1 MRGYS
6 PMFKGFVTRRKPDSV
21 MLPTADSL
29 KFRSR
34 ALSLASLTFFL
45 SACTIT
51 TDTMSRGAQH
61 SAAVSE
67 AGGAPQEVLL
77 TKADVVVPEAFQFIG
92 QSEDMLALHFGAPD
106 LTRREGDAIIYQFR
120 TNTRAEPCV
129 ILAFVYEV
137 RGDVPRIRHLSVRR
151 GASEAAAPEQC
162 MRRLALAHKNRRA
175 G

>member
-1 MRGYS
+1 MF
-6 PMFKGFVTRRKPDSV
+6 PMASNMIVP
-21 MLPTADSL
+21 A
-29 KFRSR
+29 R
-34 ALSLASLTFFL
+34 ALTLIAISVFL
-45 SACTIT
+45 HACNIT
-51 TDTMSRGAQH
+51 TDTMSRGALH

-77 TKADVVVPEAFQFIG
+77 TEADVVVPAAFQFIG
-92 QSEDMLALHFGAPD
+92 QSEDMLTLHFGEAD
-106 LTRREGDAIIYQFR
+106 LTRREGDSIIYQFR

-129 ILAFVYEV
+129 ILAFVYED

-162 MRRLALAHKNRRA
+162 MRALALAHKNRRI